1 MPFEGVGFNGRAE
14 TPPVPG
20 RLAVPTTGGRAGRRA
35 EPCRAPSD
43 GTRFSSSGSRAFPR
57 GKAMIEPEMVSY
69 ALRYDLQPFHIDTV
83 AATGS
88 GVGGSP
94 GSR

>member
-20 RLAVPTTGGRAGRRA
+20 RLAVPTTVGPGGAERRTMPHT
-35 EPCRAPSD
+35 ERWYEVFEL
-43 GTRFSSSGSRAFPR
+43 GEQGVSRC
-57 GKAMIEPEMVSY
+57 KAMIEPEMVSY

>member
-1 MPFEGVGFNGRAE
+1 MPHTERWYEVFELGEQGV
-14 TPPVPG
+14 
-20 RLAVPTTGGRAGRRA
+20 
-35 EPCRAPSD
+35 S
-43 GTRFSSSGSRAFPR
+43 R